1 MKSQPSKA
9 KRVVVC
15 NFEHQILF
23 RFYWILIFLRVLC
36 ALCGELNLSPGLG
49 PFFVMDLF
57 GPRHGPGDYRFHL
70 TN

>member
-1 MKSQPSKA
+1 MKFQPSKA
-9 KRVVVC
+9 KRVVVW